1 MNRIIKHLLFFT
13 SFWSQGCLPLDSML
27 WKNLILW
34 KNLRFSSYFSDV
46 LWCQARG
53 SLELLLI
60 KLCDIFSIRKSLK
73 HFLLYGI
80 IDLEIDRSPKKV
92 SVTWCRNSVYT
103 VPKLLVIVFQKQK
116 DGNPHGRQL
125 IHRWASL
132 SC

>member
-1 MNRIIKHLLFFT
+1 MIKYN
-13 SFWSQGCLPLDSML
+13 SQEY
-27 WKNLILW
+27 
-34 KNLRFSSYFSDV
+34 YFY
-46 LWCQARG
+46 
-53 SLELLLI
+53 
-60 KLCDIFSIRKSLK
+60 KFDIFSIRKSLK

-125 IHRWASL
+125 IHPCHAKSAFSLASL
-132 SC
+132 